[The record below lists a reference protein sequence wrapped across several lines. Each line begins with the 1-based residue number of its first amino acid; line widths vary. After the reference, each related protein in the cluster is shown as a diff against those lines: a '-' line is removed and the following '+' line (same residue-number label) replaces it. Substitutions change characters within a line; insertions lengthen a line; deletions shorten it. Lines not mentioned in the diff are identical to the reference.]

1 MGAIVESLTV
11 RTKMYDHL
19 TVGELRSLLLDY
31 DDHDYVEVTGK
42 TVGIEI
48 FVDKVSGRVCIG

>member
-19 TVGELRSLLLDY
+19 TVG
-31 DDHDYVEVTGK
+31 G
-42 TVGIEI
+42 GIAE
-48 FVDKVSGRVCIG
+48 FVA